1 MSVSM
6 PKTSRTEISSV
17 GFALISMSAAVRA
30 DKLLCSVSRN
40 RFPAQRVVVGATYR
54 REPQGEERAAHS
66 QAFLD

>member
-1 MSVSM
+1 
-6 PKTSRTEISSV
+6 V